1 MPLLR
6 YNLQQSPSPFSTFGV
21 NRAVSYQV
29 FQSQEGANEQ
39 SQSQKLGFD
48 PPILLGLA
56 LVGLILLGLTP
67 SRPATAQGAATL
79 AQGATVWIDPPASSV
94 SPGEEFTV
102 TVRVSG
108 TITDVAGYD
117 FRMA

>member
-1 MPLLR
+1 M
-6 YNLQQSPSPFSTFGV
+6 
-21 NRAVSYQV
+21 
-29 FQSQEGANEQ
+29 
-39 SQSQKLGFD
+39 
-48 PPILLGLA
+48 
-56 LVGLILLGLTP
+56 VGLILLGLTP
-67 SRPATAQGAATL
+67 SRPATAQGTVTL